1 MLFDS
6 HFHLTDE
13 KLVGRSEDIIRNFAS
28 DGICGGVEIGANIA
42 ELPAV
47 FAFAETHENICC
59 TVGVHPMFA
68 NEFDRTVIEK
78 FIKKNINN
86 PKFVALGECGL
97 DLHRPEFFDFIE
109 KQKSVFIAHIMLA
122 HKYKKPLVV
131 HSRDAA
137 DLTLKI
143 LCKHRDKLN
152 NGVLIHCMSYDAGF
166 AAAVQ
171 KILPVVYFAFGGA
184 ITYKKNLE
192 VMAEAVRAVP
202 PERILIETDAP
213 YLSPEP
219 VRGKVNE
226 PKYISYTARRI
237 AEILNLTVAEVAKT
251 TTENAKRF
259 YGCGGSNPRSV
270 EK

>member
-13 KLVGRSEDIIRNFAS
+13 KLFGRSEDIIKNFSA
-28 DGICGGVEIGANIA
+28 DGICGGVEIGANAA

-47 FAFAETHENICC
+47 FAFAETHENIYC
-59 TVGVHPMFA
+59 TAGVHPMFA
-68 NEFDRTVIEK
+68 KEFDGEEIEN

-97 DLHRPEFFDFIE
+97 DFHRPEFFDFIE
-109 KQKSVFIAHIMLA
+109 KQKSVFAAHIMLA

-137 DLTLKI
+137 DLTLEI
-143 LCKHRDKLN
+143 LNEYRDKLN
-152 NGVLIHCMSYDAGF
+152 NGVLIHCMSYCADF
-166 AAAVQ
+166 AASVQ
-171 KILPVVYFAFGGA
+171 KILPDVYFAFGGA
-184 ITYKKNLE
+184 ITYGKNLE
-192 VMAEAVRAVP
+192 AMAESIRAVP
-202 PERILIETDAP
+202 AERILIETDAP
-213 YLSPEP
+213 YLTPEP

-226 PKYISYTARRI
+226 PKYMAYTARRI
-237 AEILNLTVAEVAKT
+237 AEILNLTVAEVARI

-259 YGCGGSNPRSV
+259 YGIV
-270 EK
+270 